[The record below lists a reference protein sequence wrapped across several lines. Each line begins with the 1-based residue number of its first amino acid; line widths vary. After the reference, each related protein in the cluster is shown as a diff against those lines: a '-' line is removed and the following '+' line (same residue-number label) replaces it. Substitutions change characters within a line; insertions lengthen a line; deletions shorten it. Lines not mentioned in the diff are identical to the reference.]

1 MSHTP
6 DTLALH
12 FYETTGLGQADAI
25 IKAANIAYRAGEISF
40 ADLSQFL
47 TQAIDIQRN
56 YLEVLN
62 QYNQSAI
69 QLNYYLNR

>member
-1 MSHTP
+1 M
-6 DTLALH
+6 LN
-12 FYETTGLGQADAI
+12 FYETTGLAQADAI
-25 IKAANIAYRAGEISF
+25 IKAANISYRAGEISF

-69 QLNYYLNR
+69 QANYYLNR